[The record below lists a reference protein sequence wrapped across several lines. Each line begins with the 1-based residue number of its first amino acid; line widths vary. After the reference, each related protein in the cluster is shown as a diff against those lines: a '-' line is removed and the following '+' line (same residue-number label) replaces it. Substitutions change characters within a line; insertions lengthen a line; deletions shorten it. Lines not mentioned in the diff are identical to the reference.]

1 MKLPGNFMKL
11 LGNFM
16 RIYYAGFVSFLHPN
30 QSLKKHVGG
39 SQKTCLE
46 QVLRGLPKKTGK
58 KQVIKIITRHTLHL
72 HRHFCSGGGGLF
84 FTICNF
90 MKLLGNFMK
99 LLGNFMKLQDWD
111 L

>member
-58 KQVIKIITRHTLHL
+58 NR
-72 HRHFCSGGGGLF
+72 
-84 FTICNF
+84 
-90 MKLLGNFMK
+90 
-99 LLGNFMKLQDWD
+99 
-111 L
+111 

>member
-1 MKLPGNFMKL
+1 MNLQ
-11 LGNFM
+11 
-16 RIYYAGFVSFLHPN
+16 RHPN

-84 FTICNF
+84 FTICKF
-90 MKLLGNFMK
+90 MN
-99 LLGNFMKLQDWD
+99 LQKRN